1 MLDVGRI
8 VFGGGG
14 GGPGAGGAPREIAA
28 DLREEVAGYGKR
40 KRERLRAHIPVL
52 EVVSCI

>member
-1 MLDVGRI
+1 VG
-8 VFGGGG
+8 G
-14 GGPGAGGAPREIAA
+14 EIAA